1 MIRSRQD
8 IWWGICTC
16 VWFLFKPLGLSQ
28 YQHFKHGY
36 NTSLKTWY
44 LYHSKKG
51 KKMPWA
57 DKIYIYVYI
66 FPIFKYL
73 HTVVYLYIS
82 DSRFV
87 DKLIF
92 FYSFGAFSVEKELIH
107 FDNPITEF
115 TYIFVST
122 DASLLSPKNGS
133 ITISLLGT
141 DLNKDAMM

>member
-1 MIRSRQD
+1 
-8 IWWGICTC
+8 
-16 VWFLFKPLGLSQ
+16 
-28 YQHFKHGY
+28 
-36 NTSLKTWY
+36 
-44 LYHSKKG
+44 
-51 KKMPWA
+51 MPWA
-57 DKIYIYVYI
+57 DKIYIYVFSLFLNICTQCSAAQNSHWTHSNI
-66 FPIFKYL
+66 F
-73 HTVVYLYIS
+73 VVYLYIS

>member
-1 MIRSRQD
+1 MNNAQLMIRSRQD

-16 VWFLFKPLGLSQ
+16 VWFLLKPLGLSQ

-92 FYSFGAFSVEKELIH
+92 FIALVLSVLKKNWYILTTLLQSSH
-107 FDNPITEF
+107 TYLSAQMLHSSRQKTAPSRSASSVPI
-115 TYIFVST
+115 
-122 DASLLSPKNGS
+122 
-133 ITISLLGT
+133 
-141 DLNKDAMM
+141 